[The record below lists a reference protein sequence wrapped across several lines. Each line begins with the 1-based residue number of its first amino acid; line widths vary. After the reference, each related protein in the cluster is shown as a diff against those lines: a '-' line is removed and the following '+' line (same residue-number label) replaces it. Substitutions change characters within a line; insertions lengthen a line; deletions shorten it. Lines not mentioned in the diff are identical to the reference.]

1 VLKVIML
8 TRRLVAFVKVLVAG
22 AGAMTALSMGAIVS
36 LQVAFWL
43 ATRTWSPFPVSQIFE
58 LSHIDVPRRYLP
70 ASVDAHTSGRVD
82 PQGIVEWLLDLP
94 AIVALFVA
102 LALLALFYASLTSL
116 EKWLPGSQTA
126 SS

>member
-1 VLKVIML
+1 VIVLA
-8 TRRLVAFVKVLVAG
+8 RRLVAFIKVLVAG

-58 LSHIDVPRRYLP
+58 LSHINVSRRYLP
-70 ASVDAHTSGRVD
+70 ASVDAHASGRVD
-82 PQGIVEWLLDLP
+82 PQGIIEWLLDLP

-102 LALLALFYASLTSL
+102 LALLALFYASLTSV
-116 EKWLPGSQTA
+116 EKWLPGGQA
-126 SS
+126 ANP

>member
-1 VLKVIML
+1 VITL

-43 ATRTWSPFPVSQIFE
+43 ATRTWSPFPLSQIFE
-58 LSHIDVPRRYLP
+58 LSHINVPRRYLP
-70 ASVDAHTSGRVD
+70 ASADGQVTGRVD

-116 EKWLPGSQTA
+116 EKWLPDGRTVNS
-126 SS
+126 

>member
-1 VLKVIML
+1 ML
-8 TRRLVAFVKVLVAG
+8 ARRLVAFVKVLVAG

-43 ATRTWSPFPVSQIFE
+43 ATRMWSPFPIAQIFE
-58 LSHIDVPRRYLP
+58 LSHINVPRRYLT
-70 ASVDAHTSGRVD
+70 ASVDAQTSGRVD
-82 PQGIVEWLLDLP
+82 PQSIIEWLLDLP

-102 LALLALFYASLTSL
+102 LAFLALFYASLTSL
-116 EKWLPGSQTA
+116 EKWLPGSKPA